1 MSTVKSEIM
10 YIINSYAIP
19 YICYEKAG
27 YEQNDT
33 WRILDFRRSKV
44 KTMKYIECKIHTNRS
59 DIENVLTLLI
69 KRGITDAVVN
79 DPADIDDLL
88 QKEHG
93 YEWDY
98 IDDEVLALKNEEP
111 TVVFYLD
118 DSNEGRKLLEKIE
131 EDCEKTNELSNQ
143 TRLQCE
149 VSVVND
155 EDWKDNWKAYFKP
168 AKITDTIV
176 VKPTWEDYSPEN
188 GEKVIEID
196 PGMAF
201 GTGTHQTT
209 SLCIKLME
217 KNGVKGKK
225 VLDVGCGSG
234 ILSIAAG
241 LLGASDV
248 LGIEIDP
255 IAVTIARE
263 NVELNGLSDKV
274 EVRLGDLT
282 KGVDYKANLI
292 VANLMADLVMMLSK
306 DAAKHLTKGGIYITS
321 GILIEKEEIVR
332 QAIEKCGF
340 EVIETAEDG
349 EWCTISARAL

>member
-1 MSTVKSEIM
+1 M

-19 YICYEKAG
+19 YTGYEKAV

-33 WRILDFRRSKV
+33 WRILDFKRSKV

-155 EDWKDNWKAYFKP
+155 EDWKDN
-168 AKITDTIV
+168 
-176 VKPTWEDYSPEN
+176 
-188 GEKVIEID
+188 
-196 PGMAF
+196 
-201 GTGTHQTT
+201 
-209 SLCIKLME
+209 
-217 KNGVKGKK
+217 
-225 VLDVGCGSG
+225 
-234 ILSIAAG
+234 
-241 LLGASDV
+241 
-248 LGIEIDP
+248 
-255 IAVTIARE
+255 
-263 NVELNGLSDKV
+263 
-274 EVRLGDLT
+274 
-282 KGVDYKANLI
+282 
-292 VANLMADLVMMLSK
+292 
-306 DAAKHLTKGGIYITS
+306 
-321 GILIEKEEIVR
+321 
-332 QAIEKCGF
+332 
-340 EVIETAEDG
+340 
-349 EWCTISARAL
+349 